1 MGPGVCFPIMHEL
14 LGIHFEPNI
23 LAVIGLIIAVSFLG
37 SKLFQRFGVPQVVGF
52 IVIGVV
58 LGPSVLNLVPLELS
72 NELIF
77 ISEIALGLIGFDI
90 GSHLLLGELRRLGRS
105 ILFILLFEAVGT
117 FLLVAGGIYLFTQSL
132 HTALIFGALASA
144 TAPAATV
151 DVLAEYDAKGPLT
164 TTLLAVVGMD
174 DALALVLFSL
184 AAALAE
190 SLLAA
195 AGPPSLLQVLELPLI
210 EIGGSLVLG
219 VGLGLLLDQIMC
231 RMKVQH
237 DAMAVSIGFVFLGVG
252 ISEAFGFSLI
262 LTTMILGMV
271 VVNRCPEHGRH
282 IRYTIEQAGPVIY
295 VLFFTLV
302 GARFQISLL
311 PTMGLLGV
319 AYVLLRSGGKFFGAW
334 LGGTVGGAEPA
345 VRNNLGLGLLSQAGV
360 AIGLALS
367 SANRF
372 SGYGEEGQALGALII
387 NVITATTFVVQIVG
401 PISVKFAIS
410 RAGEIGRAALEHDA
424 WVSEGSAEGPHTLPP
439 LELDVGDHE

>member
-1 MGPGVCFPIMHEL
+1 MHEL

-37 SKLFQRFGVPQVVGF
+37 SKLFQRFGIPQVVGF
-52 IVIGVV
+52 IVIGVI
-58 LGPSVLNLVPLELS
+58 LGPSVLNIVPLELS
-72 NELIF
+72 GELIF

-117 FLLVAGGIYLFTQSL
+117 FLLVAAGIYLFTQSL

-195 AGPPSLLQVLELPLI
+195 AGPPSWLQVLELPLI

-231 RMKVQH
+231 RMRVQH

-252 ISEAFGFSLI
+252 MSEAFGFSLI

-319 AYVLLRSGGKFFGAW
+319 AYVLLRSGGKFLGAW
-334 LGGTVGGAEPA
+334 LGGTVGGAEPV

-401 PISVKFAIS
+401 PICVKFAIS

-424 WVSEGSAEGPHTLPP
+424 WASEGSTEGPHILPP
-439 LELDVGDHE
+439 IELDPADHE

>member
-1 MGPGVCFPIMHEL
+1 
-14 LGIHFEPNI
+14 
-23 LAVIGLIIAVSFLG
+23 LIIAVSFLG
-37 SKLFQRFGVPQVVGF
+37 SKLFQRFGIPQVVGF
-52 IVIGVV
+52 IVIGVI
-58 LGPSVLNLVPLELS
+58 LGPSALNIVPLELS
-72 NELIF
+72 SELIF

-105 ILFILLFEAVGT
+105 ILFIVLFEAVGT
-117 FLLVAGGIYLFTQSL
+117 FLLVTAGIYVLTRSL

-195 AGPPSLLQVLELPLI
+195 SGPPSWLQVLQLPLI

-219 VGLGLLLDQIMC
+219 VGLGLLLDQVMC

-252 ISEAFGFSLI
+252 LSEAFGFSLI

-302 GARFQISLL
+302 GARFQIGLL

-360 AIGLALS
+360 AVGLALA
-367 SANRF
+367 SASRF
-372 SGYGEEGQALGALII
+372 SAYGEEGQALGALII

-401 PISVKFAIS
+401 PICVKFAIS

-424 WVSEGSAEGPHTLPP
+424 WASEGSTEGPHTLPP
-439 LELDVGDHE
+439 IRLDAADHE

>member
-1 MGPGVCFPIMHEL
+1 MHEL

-195 AGPPSLLQVLELPLI
+195 AGPPSWLQVLELPLI